1 LSGVFRIDWP
11 PEFTAWLAYLK
22 IFNFDF
28 INMVQLECVWRY
40 NFLSALVLR
49 TVLPLA
55 VVGTLVF
62 LGQRALRRGN
72 ESMGYGLFNFGV
84 LLIFIFYPGVT
95 QMCFRF
101 FQTHPFDG
109 DYGTF
114 LVADYSVN
122 ISGEAYQAMTP
133 FAIVM
138 VVVWPFGV
146 PVMIAFLL
154 WRAIAP
160 LQEIRRRERILGN
173 VYDGDCWKEH
183 IEERRSI
190 GDKIQARDETEP
202 IVEGYLWSLTESYR
216 GSAFYFE
223 VIEYALQK
231 LTLVG
236 LLVFFRAGSIE
247 QLTLGLIVCFIYFG
261 LCCYLLP
268 FGTRTDN
275 LMACVTQFSL
285 FVTMLSAVIIEY
297 GAAEPPQ
304 AVIAILTAAAFVPI
318 VLGIA
323 LSVYAVFNECG
334 IDPGGAANER
344 ISRRAAPLVRHLT
357 QRISRREEGLFQP
370 PNQIVHKA
378 EVEPPPDL
386 VVVSPTDAVQGSQ
399 LQLQTQNLELEKMN
413 LELLAVKRQNLELQ
427 ERLNEVLKSKE
438 LTSNE
443 PTKTPL
449 ADTIES
455 WKGIF
460 SPTAASVPNS
470 QTTSAVAQ
478 SDCAPAASHQDGPI
492 PGALS
497 A

>member
-1 LSGVFRIDWP
+1 MFSHPRP
-11 PEFTAWLAYLK
+11 PTSHFNSPLVSYLK

-28 INMVQLECVWRY
+28 INLVQLECVWRY

-49 TVLPLA
+49 TLVPLA
-55 VVGTLVF
+55 IVGILVF
-62 LGQRALRRGN
+62 LGHRSLRRGN
-72 ESMGYGLFNFGV
+72 EGMGYGLFNFGV

-114 LVADYSVN
+114 LIADYSVN
-122 ISGEAYQAMTP
+122 VSGDAYQAMRP
-133 FAIVM
+133 FAVAM

-154 WRAIAP
+154 WRALAP

-183 IEERRSI
+183 VEERRRI
-190 GDKIQARDETEP
+190 GDQIQARDEAEP
-202 IVEGYLWSLTESYR
+202 VVEGYLWSLTESYR

-247 QLTLGLIVCFIYFG
+247 QLTIGLIVCFIYFG

-268 FGTRTDN
+268 FGNRTDN

-297 GAAEPPQ
+297 GAAKPLP
-304 AVIAILTAAAFVPI
+304 AVVAILTAAAFVPI

-323 LSVYAVFNECG
+323 LSVYGVFNELG
-334 IDPGGAANER
+334 VDPAGVAKER
-344 ISRRAAPLVRHLT
+344 ISRRAAPLVRQLT
-357 QRISRREEGLFQP
+357 QRVSRREGKLFQP
-370 PNQIVHKA
+370 AHQTVHKA
-378 EVEPPPDL
+378 EMESPPDS
-386 VVVSPTDAVQGSQ
+386 VVVCPTDAVQDSR
-399 LQLQTQNLELEKMN
+399 LQLQTQNLELETMN
-413 LELLAVKRQNLELQ
+413 LELKKQNLELQ
-427 ERLNEVLKSKE
+427 ERLNEALKSNE

-443 PTKTPL
+443 PAKAPL

-460 SPTAASVPNS
+460 SPAAASVPNS
-470 QTTSAVAQ
+470 QTTSAV
-478 SDCAPAASHQDGPI
+478 SHSNRAPAASHQHGI
-492 PGALS
+492 VPGALS

>member
-1 LSGVFRIDWP
+1 
-11 PEFTAWLAYLK
+11 
-22 IFNFDF
+22 
-28 INMVQLECVWRY
+28 
-40 NFLSALVLR
+40 
-49 TVLPLA
+49 
-55 VVGTLVF
+55 
-62 LGQRALRRGN
+62 
-72 ESMGYGLFNFGV
+72 
-84 LLIFIFYPGVT
+84 
-95 QMCFRF
+95 
-101 FQTHPFDG
+101 
-109 DYGTF
+109 
-114 LVADYSVN
+114 
-122 ISGEAYQAMTP
+122 
-133 FAIVM
+133 
-138 VVVWPFGV
+138 V

-183 IEERRSI
+183 IEERRRI

-202 IVEGYLWSLTESYR
+202 VVEGYLWSLTESYR
-216 GSAFYFE
+216 GSVFYFE

-478 SDCAPAASHQDGPI
+478 SDRAPAASHQDGPI